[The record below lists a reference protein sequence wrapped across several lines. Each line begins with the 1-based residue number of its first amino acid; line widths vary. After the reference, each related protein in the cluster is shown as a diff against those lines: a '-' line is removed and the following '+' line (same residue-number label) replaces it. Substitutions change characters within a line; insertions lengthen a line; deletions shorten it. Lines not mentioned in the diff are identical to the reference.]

1 MAVLSI
7 LTWEDIAA
15 AVAVTLSMIVVALFM
30 TIAEKQN
37 KETVQKRGK
46 ILGFKEFLEL
56 AEADKMKAL
65 VAEDPQYFFNILPFA
80 FVMGFSEKWIKKFD
94 SVITVAPSWYVGSG
108 DLDGMSYSMIHMYSM
123 MWLMNNNINSEI
135 VMAKTA
141 TWERK
146 IATIP
151 GAVAIPLGKL
161 RERISELDPAK
172 ETVVFCAAGVRAN
185 TAARLLTQRGF
196 ADVKI
201 YPGGEFFYRLTRE

>member
-1 MAVLSI
+1 MYGSQLLLIQFSQF
-7 LTWEDIAA
+7 
-15 AVAVTLSMIVVALFM
+15 TL
-30 TIAEKQN
+30 
-37 KETVQKRGK
+37 
-46 ILGFKEFLEL
+46 
-56 AEADKMKAL
+56 
-65 VAEDPQYFFNILPFA
+65 FFQ
-80 FVMGFSEKWIKKFD
+80 
-94 SVITVAPSWYVGSG
+94 
-108 DLDGMSYSMIHMYSM
+108 
-123 MWLMNNNINSEI
+123 
-135 VMAKTA
+135 
-141 TWERK
+141 